1 MPRLRRRS
9 PLARRDSGSG
19 ANGNLAREWR
29 SALFLPLDAGT
40 DTVGVLSL
48 FGHDA
53 YIFGSAQ
60 QAEATRFS
68 REASGALNL
77 AVRREHDLEITG
89 QLREPLVSPDG
100 DRPGHRDQHGSESL
114 RRRRGV
120 RHSSSRLTE
129 PQRLAPRRVRR
140 DRHGGEP

>member
-9 PLARRDSGSG
+9 PVARRDSGSG

-89 QLREPLVSPDG
+89 QLREALVS
-100 DRPGHRDQHGSESL
+100 RTVIDQGIGIIMGQNRCDAAAAFGIL
-114 RRRRGV
+114 RAASQNRNV
-120 RHSSSRLTE
+120 
-129 PQRLAPRRVRR
+129 
-140 DRHGGEP
+140 